1 MRQFRCLGQS
11 VATSGVRDYGMADS
25 CSDFSMSQICR
36 IKYKKSDKHAKSE
49 LYLKYIIS
57 DFTIRT
63 LSKVMNRRDISRS
76 KNGKP

>member
-1 MRQFRCLGQS
+1 MYKQALDLSPGYS
-11 VATSGVRDYGMADS
+11 DYRMADL
-25 CSDFSMSQICR
+25 CSDFSMGQICR

-49 LYLKYIIS
+49 LYLKCIIS
-57 DFTIRT
+57 DFTIRI